1 MSLEIIAELSRFYGA
16 DERFVLAGGGNTSFK
31 DEKFLYVKP
40 SGVALADIEPAQ
52 FVKLDRALVKQCY
65 AFTAIGDV
73 DERER
78 RIGAL
83 LTYAALSPPGPAP
96 RWSPR
101 STTCCLTSSWSTPIR
116 CWSTP

>member
-40 SGVALADIEPAQ
+40 SGVALATIEPAQ
-52 FVKLDRALVKQCY
+52 FVKLDRSIVKQCY
-65 AFTAIGDV
+65 ALAAIGDV

-83 LTYAALSPPGPAP
+83 LTYAALSPAGETHFF
-96 RWSPR
+96 SR
-101 STTCCLTSSWSTPIR
+101 SRIFLQYGLSGYFSAI
-116 CWSTP
+116 